1 MFFRRLGYYKG
12 FANTYFKEQEKER
25 QDDKE
30 TMDNV
35 YAIRNTSIYMFWNGT
50 DAAKDRRGIKT
61 GQTNGFP

>member
-35 YAIRNTSIYMFWNGT
+35 YAVCNTISYMFWNGT
-50 DAAKDRRGIKT
+50 GATEDNCCIET